1 MLEDLPSLFRH
12 GGKSS
17 DGSPDVVLE
26 RLEDAFQSILLLHT
40 LKPEKTGA
48 KLSSSQIPSVV
59 IKIVWVCAE
68 QAS

>member
-1 MLEDLPSLFRH
+1 MEASCSKTCRACSVMAAKAVMGALTF
-12 GGKSS
+12 
-17 DGSPDVVLE
+17 
-26 RLEDAFQSILLLHT
+26 EDAFQSILLLHT